1 MPFKPLTRNRNEK
14 RAQDE
19 QTKNKKRENT
29 CDIRVIT
36 PFQDGR
42 IPLTL
47 VTVMLSPVGATEFFV
62 RRILMTSAV
71 GIEVITNP
79 VHMVEDKDGQ
89 RVAGALSNV
98 LADTFTLYL
107 KTHNF
112 HWNVTGPMFQP
123 LHQMFE
129 EQYNELWTAVDAIAE
144 RIRSLG
150 FVAPGSYGEFTR
162 LTYLQESPV
171 ARNATEMIAELLRDH
186 ETAARTARSA
196 LALAR
201 TVVDAP
207 TEDLLT
213 QRLAAHEKAAWMLSS
228 LLAE

>member
-1 MPFKPLTRNRNEK
+1 
-14 RAQDE
+14 
-19 QTKNKKRENT
+19 
-29 CDIRVIT
+29 
-36 PFQDGR
+36 
-42 IPLTL
+42 
-47 VTVMLSPVGATEFFV
+47 
-62 RRILMTSAV
+62 MTSAV

-129 EQYNELWTAVDAIAE
+129 EQYNKLWTAVDAIAE

-162 LTYLQESPV
+162 LTYLQET
-171 ARNATEMIAELLRDH
+171 RRLLMTCGVKDVLDRVI
-186 ETAARTARSA
+186 TPA
-196 LALAR
+196 
-201 TVVDAP
+201 
-207 TEDLLT
+207 
-213 QRLAAHEKAAWMLSS
+213 
-228 LLAE
+228 